1 VLHAAS
7 AEELRRTLAGD
18 GAWLQWL
25 LTRDG
30 ARLRQYL
37 PFVQSLPGE
46 ASAEPRGVKPR
57 AIATESPLEP
67 LTEREA
73 QVLQLVAQM
82 CSTDE
87 IAAELYVSPNTVKTH
102 VKGILRKYG
111 VTRRVDAVRLGR
123 ELGSC

>member
-1 VLHAAS
+1 
-7 AEELRRTLAGD
+7 LREH
-18 GAWLQWL
+18 
-25 LTRDG
+25 
-30 ARLRQYL
+30 L
-37 PFVQSLPGE
+37 PFVLSLRGVPT
-46 ASAEPRGVKPR
+46 AEPSGIEVRHVSP
-57 AIATESPLEP
+57 ESLIEP
-67 LTEREA
+67 LTERET

-111 VTRRVDAVRLGR
+111 VSRRVDAVRRGR